1 MSKVCN
7 SINKSSLNSSV
18 LISTTNYLD
27 SEVCKVASEVSQI
40 AEDGKANETKPINK
54 ILKACGKKREEKKV
68 NIDREDE
75 GDLERE
81 GVIVEILS
89 DDAIKEIKGRVEKN
103 PITKDMVDKAKQFFH
118 DNVEEVE
125 KQMRDL
131 VALYN
136 IKDRKPFFFISPS
149 EARLAIN
156 YIKGVRDG
164 FIQDKE
170 EEVKKDKL
178 IKGFISKYRGLL
190 DEYNSVP
197 VWEYETNQGELI
209 GDISKDIVNGCL
221 KPLYFNISKVDKADS
236 ETSLALEIN
245 WLSCCFALVEAMGE
259 GCVDAIIMNAFRYAD
274 IRKMGQSIY
283 EESTESTV
291 REVKERGVFGR
302 IWTAD
307 IYVSKEIPND
317 TIITVSSD
325 SGIFINNKM
334 RV

>member
-131 VALYN
+131 AKKFKGK
-136 IKDRKPFFFISPS
+136 IKF
-149 EARLAIN
+149 
-156 YIKGVRDG
+156 
-164 FIQDKE
+164 
-170 EEVKKDKL
+170 
-178 IKGFISKYRGLL
+178 
-190 DEYNSVP
+190 
-197 VWEYETNQGELI
+197 
-209 GDISKDIVNGCL
+209 
-221 KPLYFNISKVDKADS
+221 
-236 ETSLALEIN
+236 
-245 WLSCCFALVEAMGE
+245 
-259 GCVDAIIMNAFRYAD
+259 
-274 IRKMGQSIY
+274 
-283 EESTESTV
+283 
-291 REVKERGVFGR
+291 
-302 IWTAD
+302 
-307 IYVSKEIPND
+307 
-317 TIITVSSD
+317 
-325 SGIFINNKM
+325 
-334 RV
+334 